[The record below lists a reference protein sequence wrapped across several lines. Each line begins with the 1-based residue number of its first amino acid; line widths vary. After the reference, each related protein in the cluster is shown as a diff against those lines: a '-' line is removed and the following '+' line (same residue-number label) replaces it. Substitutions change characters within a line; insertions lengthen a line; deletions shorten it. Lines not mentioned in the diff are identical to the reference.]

1 MAGMNEDF
9 PVDRPGAFC
18 ETEEEV
24 MFFDTDAGGVV
35 HNVAYL
41 RYVER
46 CRTRLGVKLGLDIRE
61 MAGRGQYAVVVR
73 TEIDYCRPARV
84 ADVLVVR
91 GWLEQLERA
100 RFWCGFEIVR
110 PSDGARLITSRQLL
124 ALVQLPGGRPMRL
137 PEAWRRA
144 WPALVRGSRER
155 EIAPEDDR
163 DGS

>member
-1 MAGMNEDF
+1 
-9 PVDRPGAFC
+9 
-18 ETEEEV
+18 

-46 CRTRLGVKLGLDIRE
+46 CRTRLGAKLGLDVRA
-61 MAGRGQYAVVVR
+61 MAQRGQYAVVVR
-73 TEIDYCRPARV
+73 TEIDYRRPALV

-91 GWLEQLERA
+91 GWLERLERA

-110 PSDGARLITSRQLL
+110 PSDGALLITSRQLL

-137 PEAWRRA
+137 PDAWRRA
-144 WPALVRGSRER
+144 WPALVR
-155 EIAPEDDR
+155 APKDR
-163 DGS
+163 AVDEEQR

>member
-1 MAGMNEDF
+1 MVGMSDDVEC
-9 PVDRPGAFC
+9 DRLAATC
-18 ETEEEV
+18 EAEEEV

-46 CRTRLGVKLGLDIRE
+46 CRTRLGVKLGLDVRE
-61 MAGRGQYAVVVR
+61 MARRGQYAVVVR
-73 TEIDYCRPARV
+73 TEIDYRRPAVV

-91 GWLEQLERA
+91 GWLERLERA
-100 RFWCGFEIVR
+100 RFWCAFEIER

-144 WPALVRGSRER
+144 WPALVQ
-155 EIAPEDDR
+155 APKGRPVASEED
-163 DGS
+163 G